1 MWQSIL
7 WNRIGL
13 VCFTSCPLSPPHL
26 RLKRKHVDLG
36 KVRLSYPLKLEYED
50 VDDGDDSK
58 EEWLVTQ
65 CSALIGLLT
74 LLLTA
79 GGES

>member
-1 MWQSIL
+1 MVWCVL
-7 WNRIGL
+7 NHAL
-13 VCFTSCPLSPPHL
+13 HPPHL
-26 RLKRKHVDLG
+26 RLKHKQVDLG
-36 KVRLSYPLKLEYED
+36 KVRLSFPLKLEYED